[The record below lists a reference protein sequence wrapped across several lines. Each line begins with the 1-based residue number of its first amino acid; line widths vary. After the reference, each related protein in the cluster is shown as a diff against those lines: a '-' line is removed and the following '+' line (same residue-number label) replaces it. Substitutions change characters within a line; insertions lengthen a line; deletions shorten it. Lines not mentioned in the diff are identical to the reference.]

1 MRRAPKARRKAPE
14 APGLRVRVDA
24 NYARSLT
31 LAMHEA
37 MLARALPEI
46 LERIVVVASMGYAVE
61 TVTLQPRGFDEL
73 NTKALLLTLAGK
85 LVGLG
90 FRVEPVMGER
100 QGTGYIQTYPAL
112 EVSWL

>member
-1 MRRAPKARRKAPE
+1 MARTTKARRKVTAE
-14 APGLRVRVDA
+14 PGLRVRVDA

-46 LERIVVVASMGYAVE
+46 LDRIVMVASMGYAVE

-90 FRVEPVMGER
+90 FRVEPVMSER
-100 QGTGYIQTYPAL
+100 RGVGFSETKPAL